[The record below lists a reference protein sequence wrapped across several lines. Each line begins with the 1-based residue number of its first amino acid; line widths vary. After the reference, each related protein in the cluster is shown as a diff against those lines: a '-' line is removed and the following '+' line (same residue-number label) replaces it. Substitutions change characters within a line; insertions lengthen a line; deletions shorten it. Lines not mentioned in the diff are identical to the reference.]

1 MFINIKK
8 FKHASFLTN
17 NYSTILKEFKKFGE
31 EKFHPWPCSE
41 DAPEVIHDG
50 KWLIRPLY
58 VSGRFFKPA
67 IRDYPKTVSL
77 LEQLDHL
84 DAAVFSLLPP
94 NTHIYPHTGYNKTR
108 VIRVHLGLVVPKR
121 VRKEVIVPDEDC
133 WIRVV
138 GETKT
143 WEKGGVLILD
153 DMLEHEVQ
161 NNTSEERVVMMLDF
175 YEGAFSD
182 SV

>member
-1 MFINIKK
+1 VFINNTN
-8 FKHASFLTN
+8 FKYTDFLTEN
-17 NYSTILKEFKKFGE
+17 HPTIVKEFKKLGNQ
-31 EKFHPWPCSE
+31 KFHPWPSTK

-50 KWLIRPLY
+50 KWLIRPVY
-58 VSGRFFKPA
+58 TSGKFFNLA
-67 IRDYPKTVSL
+67 VRNYPETVSL

-84 DAAVFSLLPP
+84 DSVVLSFLPP

-143 WEKGGVLILD
+143 WEKGGLLILD
-153 DMLEHEVQ
+153 DTLEHEAQ
-161 NNTSEERVVMMLDF
+161 NNTSEDRVVMMLDF
-175 YEGAFSD
+175 YEGAFND
-182 SV
+182 PV

>member
-1 MFINIKK
+1 MFINNKN
-8 FKHASFLTN
+8 FKYADTLTK
-17 NYSTILKEFKKFGE
+17 NYPTILEEFKKFGE
-31 EKFHPWPCSE
+31 DKFHPWPTSK

-50 KWLIRPLY
+50 KWLVRPLY

-67 IRDYPKTVSL
+67 VRDYPETVSL
-77 LEQLDHL
+77 LGQLDHL
-84 DAAVFSLLPP
+84 DTAGFSFLPP
-94 NTHIYPHTGYNKTR
+94 NTHIYPHTGYNETR

-121 VRKEVIVPDEDC
+121 VRKEIIVPDKDC

-143 WEKGGVLILD
+143 WGEGELLIFD
-153 DMLEHEVQ
+153 DTLEHEVQ
-161 NNTSEERVVMMLDF
+161 NNTSEERVVLLLDF